1 MGLHTESPDRITQ
14 EGEEANIGVENQ
26 ARATSNT
33 TALDRPQ
40 TFKTRNWWIWIFV
53 CSGLVVTGRVF
64 STLLLNFY
72 FVQTGRDVCDDPKQF
87 KGTWLQSV
95 VQNAAFPFT
104 AFFAFLWRCLSSNH
118 RETTSSCSSSF
129 GKLFLLYISLGVLF
143 ATYSQLYAIGRTH
156 CIFFF
161 WIFTTQLI
169 FTSIFTA
176 VINKHKFNRWII
188 LSIILS
194 GVATGITSSDDA
206 YIPCEGEGYKMSYG
220 AWCGF
225 FGTVAFSLS
234 LCIMQLGFEKVI
246 LKRESKVSAVMLI
259 QTYASLIATLI
270 CLVGLFV
277 SGEFRDI
284 KEDFETFK
292 KRKPLYVFTLIGL
305 SLSWQVMSIGLVGLV
320 CLVSTLFSNVVSFCA
335 TPLANILVVV
345 AFGFMDD
352 DIELFKGGAL
362 LAGILGFAS
371 YIYSLYKSVKKRAS
385 QSETLSLYATGDQQE
400 LVLSSSEFYVFPAPS
415 GENFGVAL
423 MEVALDQYLVTEVLC
438 WTARFGCCQQQKR
451 CLLGRLC
458 SRLVTEQAQVREAL
472 VGEML
477 MLVLVPEKVPAR
489 SASHQNS
496 VLSE

>member
-1 MGLHTESPDRITQ
+1 MGFDTESPDRITQ
-14 EGEEANIGVENQ
+14 EGEEANVGVENQ
-26 ARATSNT
+26 PRAAPNL
-33 TALDRPQ
+33 TALDQPQ
-40 TFKTRNWWIWIFV
+40 TIKTRNWWIWIFV
-53 CSGLVVTGRVF
+53 SSGLVVTGRVF

-87 KGTWLQSV
+87 KGTWLQSM

-104 AFFAFLWRCLSSNH
+104 AFFAFLWRSLSSNH
-118 RETTSSCSSSF
+118 RETITSSASSF

-143 ATYSQLYAIGRTH
+143 AAYSQLYAIGRTH

-169 FTSIFTA
+169 FTSMFTA
-176 VINKHKFNRWII
+176 IINKHKFNRWII
-188 LSIILS
+188 LSVILS
-194 GVATGITSSDDA
+194 GVATGITSSEDA
-206 YIPCEGEGYKMSYG
+206 YNPCEGEGYKMSYG

-246 LKRESKVSAVMLI
+246 PKTESKVSSVMLM
-259 QTYASLIATLI
+259 QTYASMIATLI

-292 KRKPLYVFTLIGL
+292 KGKPLYVLTLTGL
-305 SLSWQVMSIGLVGLV
+305 SLAWQVMSIGLVGLV

-345 AFGFMDD
+345 AFRFMDD
-352 DIELFKGGAL
+352 DIEWFKGGAL

-371 YIYSLYKSVKKRAS
+371 YAYSLYKTVKKRAS
-385 QSETLSLYATGDQQE
+385 QSETLR
-400 LVLSSSEFYVFPAPS
+400 V
-415 GENFGVAL
+415 
-423 MEVALDQYLVTEVLC
+423 
-438 WTARFGCCQQQKR
+438 
-451 CLLGRLC
+451 
-458 SRLVTEQAQVREAL
+458 
-472 VGEML
+472 
-477 MLVLVPEKVPAR
+477 
-489 SASHQNS
+489 
-496 VLSE
+496 